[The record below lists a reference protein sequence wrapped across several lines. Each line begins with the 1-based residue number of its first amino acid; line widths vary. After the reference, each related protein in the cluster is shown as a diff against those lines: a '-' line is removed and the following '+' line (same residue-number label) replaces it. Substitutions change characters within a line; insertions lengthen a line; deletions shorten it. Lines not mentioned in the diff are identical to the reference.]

1 MGSAKLGDFKVDRS
15 GVEAIFRSSAMQSA
29 VKQAADKVAAQ
40 ANAAATSN
48 KGALPTKWRKIV
60 DRYDRGSTPYTP
72 AAKVLTH
79 TAVGVVRTSSLLGVV
94 DENQNHTLEGS
105 L

>member
-1 MGSAKLGDFKVDRS
+1 MASQFGDFKVNRA
-15 GVEAIFRSSAMQSA
+15 GVAAVFRSSAMQGA
-29 VKQAADKVAAQ
+29 VKSAASKVAAS
-40 ANAAATSN
+40 ANASAAAS
-48 KGALPTKWRKIV
+48 KPALPTKWRKIV

-72 AAKVLTH
+72 EAKVLRN
-79 TAVGVVRTSSLLGVV
+79 TAVGVVRTSSLLGLV

>member
-1 MGSAKLGDFKVDRS
+1 MGSARFGDFRVDRS

-29 VKQAADKVAAQ
+29 AKQAADKVAGA
-40 ANAAATSN
+40 ANAAAAAN
-48 KGALPTKWRKIV
+48 KGALPAKWRKII

-79 TAVGVVRTSSLLGVV
+79 TAAGVVRTSSLLGVV
-94 DENQNHTLEGS
+94 DENQNHTLEGN